1 MANESLPSEPAAPDP
16 ANPHELLA
24 LFYSDENVPCELSPA
39 AAAMPGGYRTLLDH
53 EKHMTV
59 TVEAFYDDL
68 VDVKVLAVESDENYY
83 ARKIL
88 LTKKSDGKVVQF
100 GVVRLNRNLI
110 PPAALAEIESQR
122 TPLGRVLIEQNV
134 MREVKLDALWHVTP
148 DTELKELF
156 GSDLPTYGRSARL
169 HVNSESAVELLEI
182 VAPIV
187 E

>member
-1 MANESLPSEPAAPDP
+1 MANQSLPTGRNPGPAD
-16 ANPHELLA
+16 PHELLG
-24 LFYSDENVPCELSPA
+24 LFYTGNDLPCDLSPA
-39 AAAMPGGYRTLLDH
+39 AADMPGGYRSLLDH

-59 TVEAFYDDL
+59 TVEAWHDSL
-68 VDVKVLAVESDENYY
+68 VDVKVLAVDSSAEFY

-88 LTKKSDGKVVQF
+88 LTRQSDGAVVQF
-100 GVVRLNRNLI
+100 GIVRLNRRLI
-110 PPAALAEIESQR
+110 PPEALEEIESQT

-134 MREVKLDALWHVTP
+134 MREVKLDSLWRVIP
-148 DTELKELF
+148 NTELKELF